1 MKLLNYTSSYFIGL
15 LLIIISVW
23 AIIFYF
29 VMLDE
34 IYDSIDDGLQNSKIL
49 IIQKAAYDSTVL
61 YQSSF
66 QEGNYAIRKI
76 SPKEAITHEDTYQD
90 TTLYML
96 NEEDY
101 EPVRML
107 RSVFILGQ
115 QYYELSIITS
125 MVEEDD
131 LIEDLLYA
139 ILWLYL
145 GLVASMIVLNN
156 LLLQRIWQPFY
167 KLLRYLEQFRLDR
180 PESVRMQKTQVEE
193 FNILNDTI
201 SKLLQSN
208 INVYNQQK
216 QFIENASHELQTPLA
231 ISLNKLE
238 LLIGK
243 NDLTETQVTGLMTV
257 MNNLERLTRMN
268 KSLLLLSKIENRQF
282 QDVEKVSIDKLVKN
296 LYDDFKDQ
304 SDFREIEFNLQ
315 IDSSCEKLM
324 NPELAR
330 IMISNLVKNAIV
342 HNIRGGLISI
352 NVNYDSLTISNTGIE
367 EPLDSGQI
375 FERFYKNNTR
385 AHSTGLGM
393 AIVKSIASL
402 YDITIQYSYRQQQHH
417 FSIRF

>member
-282 QDVEKVSIDKLVKN
+282 QDVEKVSVDKLVKN

-352 NVNYDSLTISNTGIE
+352 NVNHDSLTISNTGIE

>member
-29 VMLDE
+29 AMLDE

-49 IIQKAAYDSTVL
+49 IIQKAVNDSSVL
-61 YQSSF
+61 HQSSF

-76 SPKEAITHEDTYQD
+76 SPNEAIAHEDTYID

-107 RSVFILGQ
+107 RSVFLHDQ

-145 GLVASMIVLNN
+145 GLVASIIVLNN
-156 LLLQRIWQPFY
+156 LLLKRIWQPFY
-167 KLLRYLEQFRLDR
+167 QLLKSLERFRLDQ
-180 PESVRMQKTQVEE
+180 PESVRMQKTPVEE
-193 FNILNDTI
+193 FNVLNDTI

-243 NDLTETQVTGLMTV
+243 NDLTETQLASVMTV

-282 QDVEKVSIDKLVKN
+282 QDVEKVSVDKLVES
-296 LYDDFKDQ
+296 LCIDFQDQ
-304 SDFREIEFNLQ
+304 ADFREIELSLQ

-330 IMISNLVKNAIV
+330 IMISNLIKNAII
-342 HNIRGGLISI
+342 HNIQGGFVSIKINHNNLI
-352 NVNYDSLTISNTGIE
+352 ISNTGVQ

-375 FERFYKNNTR
+375 FQRFYKNNTR
-385 AHSTGLGM
+385 THSTGLGM
-393 AIVKSIASL
+393 AIVKSIANVYGFS
-402 YDITIQYSYRQQQHH
+402 IQYNYRQQQHH

>member
-49 IIQKAAYDSTVL
+49 IIQKAANDSTVL

-76 SPKEAITHEDTYQD
+76 SPNEAITHDDTYQD
-90 TTLYML
+90 TTLYMF

-107 RSVFILGQ
+107 RSVFLLDQ

-167 KLLRYLEQFRLDR
+167 KLLRYLERFQLDR
-180 PESVRMQKTQVEE
+180 PESVRIQKTQVEE

-238 LLIGK
+238 LIIGK
-243 NDLTETQVTGLMTV
+243 NDLTETQLTGLMTV
-257 MNNLERLTRMN
+257 INNLERLTRMN

-282 QDVEKVSIDKLVKN
+282 QDVEKVSVDKLVKN
-296 LYDDFKDQ
+296 LCDDFKDQ
-304 SDFREIEFNLQ
+304 ADFREIEFSLQ
-315 IDSSCEKLM
+315 IISPCEKHM

-330 IMISNLVKNAIV
+330 IMISNLFKNAIV
-342 HNIRGGLISI
+342 HNTRGGLISI
-352 NVNYDSLTISNTGIE
+352 NVNYDGFSISNTGIE

-385 AHSTGLGM
+385 VHSTGLGM

-417 FSIRF
+417 FNMRL